1 VAPAALHGRP
11 DIYLNSPFDV
21 FKPIQHLWQSVIE
34 DNLAA
39 VLNFMYLHFQ
49 AVPALAAIGA
59 YGVAIVVFT
68 IGIRLVLSPLTQ
80 FQLTTSRKSAL
91 EQRKLAPEVAELRK
105 KFKKDPSRINVET
118 QKLYQEHG
126 INPLAGMV
134 GCLPLVVQIPILTAL
149 FYVFRNFA
157 NHATQAAQFL
167 FVPNLNDNPNH
178 HLMLTLPGLNIG
190 VPAITYLI
198 FPLLAAATTFVQTKM
213 MQMPVPPNPT
223 EMELQTQSMQKMM
236 VWLSPLMIG
245 YFALNVPAGLGLYYF
260 ISNCVGITQQYFI
273 VGWGTLL
280 PGRSEARLAAVDLH
294 RSGGVKTT
302 TDSGSKSG
310 SGGVSKSGTGNGPKG
325 ATGNGPKGATGNGPK
340 GATANGPTSGP
351 GSGSTGASGNG
362 SKNGSKNGTQGG
374 LQSGPQ
380 SGRSRKKRKR

>member
-1 VAPAALHGRP
+1 MPPPAFQGRS
-11 DIYLNSPFDV
+11 DIYLSIFDV
-21 FKPIQHLWQSVIE
+21 FKPVQNLWQSVIE

-49 AVPALAAIGA
+49 AVPVLAAIGA
-59 YGVAIVVFT
+59 YGIAIVVFT

-105 KFKKDPSRINVET
+105 KFKKDPARINSET
-118 QKLYQEHG
+118 QKLYAEHG

-157 NHATQAAQFL
+157 SHATAAAQFL
-167 FVPNLNDNPNH
+167 FVPNLNENPNH
-178 HLMLTLPGLNIG
+178 HLLLTLPGMTSIG
-190 VPAITYLI
+190 VPAIVYLV

-213 MQMPVPPNPT
+213 MQMPLPPNPT

-245 YFALNVPAGLGLYYF
+245 YFALQVPAGLGLYYF
-260 ISNCVGITQQYFI
+260 VSNCVGIIQQYFI

-280 PGRSEARLAAVDLH
+280 PGRSEAKLAAVDLH
-294 RSGGVKTT
+294 RGGGSKSA
-302 TDSGSKSG
+302 TDSGAKSG
-310 SGGVSKSGTGNGPKG
+310 SGSGPKG
-325 ATGNGPKGATGNGPK
+325 ATGNGPKGITGNGPTT
-340 GATANGPTSGP
+340 GLGSGP
-351 GSGSTGASGNG
+351 AGASGNG
-362 SKNGSKNGTQGG
+362 SKNGFRNGSKNGPQTG
-374 LQSGPQ
+374 LPSGQQ
-380 SGRSRKKRKR
+380 SGRNRKKRKR